1 MSDIANNNSVQ
12 IQEISN
18 NEKTIPDNDS
28 LSLSASVTSLD
39 NISVASSKI
48 SKPSGIKPPSKIGR
62 LCGNQHK
69 PSLPPTPTKNS
80 CDDSL
85 KRINDNFGRHRLT
98 DVVEDNEDDV
108 NVGVNTF
115 NGGNRNRYSSL
126 GSTTS
131 SLDAIWDQHP
141 LRLSEAGLSRHSDSS
156 AVLTEDTDS
165 FIIGQ
170 KVWVSGTKPGHI
182 AFIGET
188 QFAPGEWAGIALEEP
203 IGKNDGS
210 VGGIRY
216 FQCEPKKGVFSRLT
230 RLTREPLEGISPAHT
245 PSPVQNTRYAISPTG
260 STQGALRSPVSL
272 YGSSI
277 SITSAASHAIDYK
290 IGDRVI
296 IKSSQGSKVGTVRYM
311 GATEFAPGDW
321 VGVELD
327 DPRGKN
333 DGSVNGKRYFECLP
347 NFGLFAPVSKVSKSP
362 SKIKPNSCQVHGGTG
377 LPPRGL
383 RRVNS
388 KESLLSNVSTTS
400 AASTARRVRLGM
412 SSLTPKKS
420 PTKSTTTPI
429 PTRTALQDVLKEKQQ
444 HIEQLLKEREET
456 ENKLTTVE
464 QQFKKYREEIAGKL
478 EEDMKLFNTL
488 KAENTQLTIQL
499 DEEKRKSEDILFRLE
514 ETVISKDDLETKDK
528 DSLMKINELEKQLL
542 CEKQKIDNMETDA
555 NKLFEAEENLIKYK
569 EEIDFLKEQ
578 LQQSRSQQI
587 ILEGDHASTAVLIKS
602 LQDEIDH
609 CKADLN
615 EKNELVNVLNQEIS
629 RTTADFKKQL
639 EENLSRYS
647 ELEKI
652 YNEREKDVNALKQEK
667 EIINKQL
674 EEKST
679 NLANLI
685 NEKFTAESNLEREM
699 ERLKMELSAKIFDL
713 ENIQDVLKTKES
725 NSSDIEQ
732 ELISLRQLLKEK
744 ETENEKLN
752 QQITINNENL
762 EKLTSKEENYVQLQ
776 TEHELLVKELDK
788 LKLEA
793 EILQSKDTEI
803 VKLNDT
809 IKSREE
815 DCQMYKEKLNLLKV
829 ELETSNCNLDNLKKQ
844 LEENL
849 KSKEIELEGYR
860 GKLKEKEDKL
870 DEETAAYNELNKNYE
885 NVKVELQSTKDKSKQ
900 AIDDLDMKL
909 KNLES
914 TVTEKNNQIEDLSNK
929 IEEKDTIILS
939 SQKELQI
946 MKIDLESVSSNLK
959 QYQTNLGDVES
970 TLKKERDEIKEN
982 LKEKVKELEDVKNE
996 FINNIKERDLK
1007 IENLSLELDNKLK
1020 SIETLEKNIENVKEE
1035 NKKIVEVKVSEFKLE
1050 EEKLLSQILEKDT
1063 QLNIYLNKS
1072 DELSETIY
1080 KLNNDIENLN
1090 KINKENTNIIERFQ
1104 ISVQEKENLCKELDN
1119 KINIMTEKEIK
1130 NDELI
1135 KSLQTDIINKNKDIE
1150 TILTDKQQTDNDLKK
1165 ENDDLKNQITLQ
1177 KEEIEKLI
1185 TETNNNVTK
1194 ISEELT
1200 EANNR
1205 IANKTKELT
1214 EANNKIANKTEE
1226 LTEANNKIAK
1236 ITEELNEANNKI
1248 AKITEELN
1256 EANNKIAKITEEL
1269 NEANNRIANKT
1280 EELTEANKM
1289 VAKKAEENDNLN
1301 KRNEELETK
1310 IEEIRIESE
1319 NKLKRVLE
1327 EHDEFEIQVSDLL
1340 TKIENKDKEIS
1351 ELKERINKLEDVGKE
1366 VSSYKETQLQLT
1378 NKLED
1383 LNKVKSES
1391 EAVKEEISE
1400 CNKLIEK
1407 LSTENE
1413 KLNRDLQT
1421 AKEVTD
1427 RIKEK
1432 EIEHET
1438 YKTRSEE
1445 TIVNLEKIVEELRVK
1460 NEDLIKYKIECE
1472 SQTTQSEKSG
1482 KEIENLKDILN
1493 KKSIQVEKLQK
1504 SLDAIN
1510 EVAATKDLQLQ
1521 KLITEIKM
1529 LKDNVVKVVPN
1540 GSTGDVQQLMEDK
1553 LFAENQVNF
1562 LNSIIADMQK
1572 KSEEQKARIEIL
1584 EMGYSSSAVDE
1595 LTSLGFK
1602 MDSKQVPP
1610 RMYCDICEEFDLHE
1624 TEDCP
1629 TQGEDEPPINQAD
1642 KETKIKPPPRD
1653 YCDLC
1658 EEFGHSTENCTEDQE
1673 F

>member
-115 NGGNRNRYSSL
+115 NGGNRNRYSS
-126 GSTTS
+126 
-131 SLDAIWDQHP
+131 H
-141 LRLSEAGLSRHSDSS
+141 SS

-1658 EEFGHSTENCTEDQE
+1658 EGMSKINLLLKTFKFLFTFVNLIIKLG
-1673 F
+1673 